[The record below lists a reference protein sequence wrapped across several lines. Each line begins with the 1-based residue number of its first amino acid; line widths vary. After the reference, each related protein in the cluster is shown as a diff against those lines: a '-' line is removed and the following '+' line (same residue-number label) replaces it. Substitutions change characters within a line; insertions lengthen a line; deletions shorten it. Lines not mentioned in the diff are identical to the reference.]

1 LQTYKLQS
9 FILLKKY
16 MAGIN
21 GLQRQGFAS
30 KFGVIAATAGSAVG
44 LGNIWRFPY
53 VTGTNGGGAF
63 IFIYLIFVIVIVVNV
78 MLCEFIIGRRAQ
90 KNPVGAFKKLAP
102 GKHWH
107 FVGFM
112 GVVAAFVILAFY
124 STVAGWTME
133 YVFKS
138 ITNAF
143 SNKNPSELSSMFDT
157 FKSGNIL
164 PVFWQLLF
172 MGLTVWIIIS
182 GVQKGIEK
190 YSKILMPLL
199 LIIIVIL
206 DVRAVTL
213 HGAGKGLAFLFN
225 PDFSEVTGNTILQAL
240 GQAFFS
246 LSVGMGTL
254 ITYGSY
260 INKKENLANT
270 AVTVAGIDTL
280 IAILAGIAIFPAV
293 FAFGIEP
300 SAGPGLVFIT
310 LPNIFQQ
317 MTGGYIFSL
326 LFFVLLLVAALTS
339 SISVLE
345 VVVVYFVE
353 ELKMV
358 RRKATLVAG
367 VLVSILGIFCS
378 LSWGA
383 MSGISFFGKNIFDL
397 LDFSASNVFLPIGG
411 LFIVLFIG
419 WFYKKEFTR
428 QELSNN
434 GKFKIRYFPVFI
446 FLVKFIAPVAIAI
459 IFLNG
464 IGLLKF

>member
-1 LQTYKLQS
+1 
-9 FILLKKY
+9 

-270 AVTVAGIDTL
+270 AVTVAGI
-280 IAILAGIAIFPAV
+280 AIFPAV

>member
-1 LQTYKLQS
+1 
-9 FILLKKY
+9 
-16 MAGIN
+16 
-21 GLQRQGFAS
+21 
-30 KFGVIAATAGSAVG
+30 
-44 LGNIWRFPY
+44 
-53 VTGTNGGGAF
+53 
-63 IFIYLIFVIVIVVNV
+63 
-78 MLCEFIIGRRAQ
+78 
-90 KNPVGAFKKLAP
+90 
-102 GKHWH
+102 
-107 FVGFM
+107 
-112 GVVAAFVILAFY
+112 
-124 STVAGWTME
+124 
-133 YVFKS
+133 
-138 ITNAF
+138 
-143 SNKNPSELSSMFDT
+143 
-157 FKSGNIL
+157 
-164 PVFWQLLF
+164 VFWQLLF